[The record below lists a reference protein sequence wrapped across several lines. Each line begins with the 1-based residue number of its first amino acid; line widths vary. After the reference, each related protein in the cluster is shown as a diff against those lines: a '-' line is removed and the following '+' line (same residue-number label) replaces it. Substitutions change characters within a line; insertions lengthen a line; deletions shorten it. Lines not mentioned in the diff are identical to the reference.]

1 MLGFIFIE
9 PIFNILGVNGY
20 DERCRSF
27 TEQYYKIILCGTPF
41 YMFASSM
48 ASIIRAS
55 GAPMYSMI
63 STRARSNY

>member
-1 MLGFIFIE
+1 MK
-9 PIFNILGVNGY
+9 PIFGVLGVNGY
-20 DERCRSF
+20 DERCKEF

-55 GAPMYSMI
+55 GAPRFFNDFNNS
-63 STRARSNY
+63 RSYYKFNF